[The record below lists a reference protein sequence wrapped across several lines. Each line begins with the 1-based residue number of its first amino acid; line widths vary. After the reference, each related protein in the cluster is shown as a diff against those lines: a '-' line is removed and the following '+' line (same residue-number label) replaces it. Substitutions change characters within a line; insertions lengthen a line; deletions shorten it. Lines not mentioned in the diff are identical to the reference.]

1 MAGRVAAIVASSS
14 LVAVALPAAA
24 DALSVGNPPAHAGA
38 GFTLAV
44 KGAGGTVSVYL
55 SPVRKPAKGDVLL
68 GRLKAKHGKLE
79 LKVAS
84 RVKAGSY
91 YVLVCT
97 GAGRRLKC
105 GSSAHKTS
113 VSHAAASSPTSTG
126 TTTASTSSTVSST
139 SGGGGGSSTPG
150 GGGGGSSPKGGEE
163 VKGGEEE
170 HLEPGKP
177 VERKIE
183 KGKEG
188 GIGAE
193 GVEGTKYKLVYVA
206 EAAEPEIDV
215 KLTPITSVTGASGT
229 MVGGVEIEPAG
240 TLFVRDAYLI
250 ITPPGPIS
258 ESGREAVKFTGTGQ
272 ELHGTPFVQQGNGFI
287 LPVAGGG
294 GYALFTG
301 ATIKKL
307 AVPRR
312 TGLASV
318 LSDSFAHPDGTPP
331 GAQATYENELAE
343 ALQSRTPTQANDELS
358 EENSQLNK
366 EIKETLGSWYEEI
379 EFTKIP
385 PGETEDEAAEE
396 AIMELCAGGRAG
408 ALLLGDLG
416 EKVIYGE
423 VINKAEGMSKVYGTG
438 WEEKYIFEPSRK
450 LAASAYNRNQ
460 EKCAS
465 KHDLTKIEKIISWE
479 RTYQLLG
486 GAEVALEQLF
496 ECEHFTVTFES
507 TMTDTFKGENGDASG
522 KWANGYK
529 AVVKVKPKIEN
540 SSTFPLLGEAIG
552 GYTETEGKTET
563 TVEQNGKTC
572 IDESIEQSGTGA
584 PFNITAL
591 TVPNGLGAAAGGP
604 AVTLNPG
611 MPHENVLT
619 QATPSECDPFPMVV
633 PEYSW
638 WADWDAEHQDADIS
652 QEAFEYK
659 FPLTGGSGAEIGSVE
674 FTDVP
679 FNKGNAEGKEDT
691 TIKVMHTPGSFNRL

>member
-1 MAGRVAAIVASSS
+1 VTA
-14 LVAVALPAAA
+14 LLLALPATSF
-24 DALSVGNPPAHAGA
+24 ALTVGNPPSHAGA

-44 KGAGGTVSVYL
+44 KGVSGTVSVYL

-68 GRLKAKHGKLE
+68 GRLEAKHGKLE
-79 LKVAS
+79 LKVSS

-97 GAGRRLKC
+97 GHGRHQKC
-105 GSSAHKTS
+105 GASRHATTVTASAGAPGAGG
-113 VSHAAASSPTSTG
+113 AAAKGAGSNGSGSTG
-126 TTTASTSSTVSST
+126 TE
-139 SGGGGGSSTPG
+139 
-150 GGGGGSSPKGGEE
+150 PKGSEPGPKGTGPKETE
-163 VKGGEEE
+163 PKGGGEEE
-170 HLEPGKP
+170 HPEPGKP
-177 VERKIE
+177 VEREIE

-188 GIGAE
+188 GLTAE

-206 EAAEPEIDV
+206 EAAEPDTHV
-215 KLTPITSVTGASGT
+215 KLTPITSVAGASGQL
-229 MVGGVEIEPAG
+229 VGAVDIEPAG
-240 TLFVRDAYLI
+240 TIFVRDAYLI
-250 ITPPGPIS
+250 ITPPSSIS
-258 ESGREAVKFTGTGQ
+258 ESGREAVKFTGSGQ
-272 ELHGTPFVQQGNGFI
+272 GLHGTPFVQKGNGFI
-287 LPVAGGG
+287 LPVASGG

-312 TGLASV
+312 AGLASV
-318 LSDSFAHPDGTPP
+318 FTDSIAHPDGAPS
-331 GAQATYENELAE
+331 GQASYENELAE
-343 ALQSRTPTQANDELS
+343 ALQSRSATQANDELS

-366 EIKETLGSWYEEI
+366 EIKETLNSWYEEI
-379 EFTKIP
+379 ELQKIP

-396 AIMELCAGGRAG
+396 AIKELCAWGRAG
-408 ALLLGDLG
+408 ALLLGDQG

-438 WEEKYIFEPSRK
+438 WEEKYVFEPSRK
-450 LAASAYNRNQ
+450 LAGSAYNRNQ

-465 KHDLTKIEKIISWE
+465 EHDLTKMEKIFSWE
-479 RTYQLLG
+479 RLYQLLG

-507 TMTDTFKGENGDASG
+507 KMTDTFKGENGDATG
-522 KWANGYK
+522 EWANAYK

-540 SSTFPLLGEAIG
+540 TSTFPLLGEAMG
-552 GYTETEGKTET
+552 GYIETNGKTET
-563 TVEQNGKTC
+563 TVEQDGKTC
-572 IDESIEQSGTGA
+572 IDESIEQSGTGV

-619 QATPSECDPFPMVV
+619 QATPSECDPLPMVV

-638 WADWDAEHQDADIS
+638 WADWDAEHKEADIS

-659 FPLTGGSGAEIGSVE
+659 FTLTPGSGAEIGSVE

-679 FNKGNAEGKEDT
+679 FDKGNAEGKEDT
-691 TIKVMHTPGSFNRL
+691 IIKVMHTPGAFNRL